1 MLKISKTRTG
11 VALPRPLEVGK
22 RALRRRWHGSLIP
35 GSASDPL
42 RNLEQCISLEGD
54 AREALD
60 PYVKK
65 MTARFMS
72 PLIAGRAN
80 GRARGCGPSPAPVR
94 PFEIP
99 ASSELID
106 VLPFLGRL
114 ALVDSQ
120 LGWRMLLAF
129 GLVIV
134 SKAAGLLAPL
144 YFKQAVDALS
154 TSATSSAAPIASISI
169 VSSALVFHG
178 IARAVNSLA
187 KESQAIVFTPV
198 AQLAGRRISF
208 YALSHVLG
216 LDLFFHLGKNSGT
229 LSRMLERGSRSIAMI
244 FRAVVFTF
252 MPTLIELVA
261 VCFILYRSFD
271 WRISGIVVATF
282 AGYFMWTVG
291 LTMLSTKIRREVKN
305 LDNKISGRA
314 VDALLNVEAVKL
326 SGAERYEVETY
337 DETLARYQKATV
349 RLEIASASLNCGQ
362 AVVLAVGMTA
372 CLIAALHQPMMSA
385 GDLVMIQGL
394 LIQLWAPLQFL
405 GWFYR
410 ELRQSLVD
418 MEDLFVLMRTDTK
431 VPEGTDELHSTENP
445 VRIQLRNV
453 EFRYP
458 GTKRRVL
465 KGIDITAQPGESIAI
480 VGPSGSGK
488 STLLRLLVRMYDP
501 INGSVEIDGMDVR
514 DLTSRS
520 LRSCVAVV
528 PQDTVL
534 FNDTML
540 HNVMYGNMD
549 ASPEEVLE
557 AVRAA
562 KLTDAVDRMPEGWRT
577 PVGERG
583 LKLSGGEKQRVAIA
597 RAFLKKPRLLIA
609 DEATS
614 ALDSAT
620 EIAIM
625 RSLEELAV
633 NRTSVFVAH
642 RLSTIQQCDRIYVL
656 ADGVV
661 REQGSHE
668 QLMQAKGLYHDMWQ
682 AQAQQNVVDQ
692 ENKAIAAMS
701 EAFGE

>member
-1 MLKISKTRTG
+1 MSAEADQQD
-11 VALPRPLEVGK
+11 ALHPVV
-22 RALRRRWHGSLIP
+22 RR
-35 GSASDPL
+35 
-42 RNLEQCISLEGD
+42 
-54 AREALD
+54 
-60 PYVKK
+60 
-65 MTARFMS
+65 MTSRFMS
-72 PLIAGRAN
+72 PLLGAKDN
-80 GRARGCGPSPAPVR
+80 GSSLSTT
-94 PFEIP
+94 FEIP
-99 ASSELID
+99 ASSELTD

-120 LGWRMLLAF
+120 LAWRMLFAL

-144 YFKQAVDALS
+144 YFKQAVDLL
-154 TSATSSAAPIASISI
+154 SATPAAPVASLSI
-169 VSSALVFHG
+169 ITSALVFHG
-178 IARAVNSLA
+178 IARAINSLA
-187 KESQAIVFTPV
+187 KESQAVIFTPIS
-198 AQLAGRRISF
+198 QLAGRRISF

-216 LDLFFHLGKNSGT
+216 LDLYFHLNKNTGA
-229 LSRMLERGSRSIAMI
+229 LSRMLERGSRSIAMV

-252 MPTLIELVA
+252 VPTLIELVA
-261 VCFILYRSFD
+261 VCFILYKSFD

-282 AGYFMWTVG
+282 AAYFVWTVG

-305 LDNKISGRA
+305 LDNTISGRA

-326 SGAERYEVETY
+326 SGAERYEVEMY

-349 RLEIASASLNCGQ
+349 RLEIASAALNCGQ

-372 CLIAALHQPMMSA
+372 CLVAAVHQPMVST

-418 MEDLFVLMRTDTK
+418 MEDLFALMRTDTK
-431 VPEGTDELHSTENP
+431 VPEGSNDIKATDVP
-445 VRIQLRNV
+445 VRIELRDV

-458 GTKRRVL
+458 GTNRRVL
-465 KGIDITAQPGESIAI
+465 KGVDITAEPGQSIAI

-488 STLLRLLVRMYDP
+488 STLLRLLVRMFDP
-501 INGSVEIDGMDVR
+501 SSGSVKIDGLDVR
-514 DLTSRS
+514 DVTSRS
-520 LRSCVAVV
+520 LRKCVAVV

-534 FNDTML
+534 FNDSML
-540 HNVMYGNMD
+540 HNVTYGKPE
-549 ASPEEVLE
+549 ASAEEVLA

-562 KLTDAVDRMPEGWRT
+562 KLTEAVDRMPDGWMT
-577 PVGERG
+577 AVGERG

-597 RAFLKKPRLLIA
+597 RAFLKKPRLLIC

-620 EIAIM
+620 EISIM

-642 RLSTIQQCDRIYVL
+642 RLSTIQHCDQIYVL

-661 REQGSHE
+661 REKGSHE
-668 QLMQAKGLYHDMWQ
+668 QLMQAKGLYHDMWR
-682 AQAQQNVVDQ
+682 AQAQQDVVDQ
-692 ENKAIAAMS
+692 ESKVIAAMT
-701 EAFGE
+701 AAYD

>member
-1 MLKISKTRTG
+1 MVRRGVGGACFRRGGEISPG
-11 VALPRPLEVGK
+11 
-22 RALRRRWHGSLIP
+22 RRRRRCGWSNTG
-35 GSASDPL
+35 GVVGASQSGASRDHSVEHAMSVERDNNDTINP
-42 RNLEQCISLEGD
+42 N
-54 AREALD
+54 
-60 PYVKK
+60 VKL

-72 PLIAGRAN
+72 PLVGGGLSRQPPMMHSFKI
-80 GRARGCGPSPAPVR
+80 PS
-94 PFEIP
+94 
-99 ASSELID
+99 SSELVD
-106 VLPFLGRL
+106 VLPFLARL

-120 LGWRMLLAF
+120 LVWRMLFAL

-134 SKAAGLLAPL
+134 SKAAGLMAPL

-154 TSATSSAAPIASISI
+154 TTINPIPLATAAIA
-169 VSSALVFHG
+169 FHG
-178 IARAVNSLA
+178 LARAINSLA
-187 KESQAIVFTPV
+187 KESQAIIFTPV

-208 YALSHVLG
+208 YSLSHVLG
-216 LDLFFHLGKNSGT
+216 LDLFFHLGRNTGS
-229 LSRMLERGSRSIAMI
+229 LSRMLERGARSISMI

-252 MPTLIELVA
+252 LPTFIELVA
-261 VCFILYRSFD
+261 VCVILYRSFD

-282 AGYFMWTVG
+282 AAYFMWTVG

-349 RLEIASASLNCGQ
+349 RLEVASASLNCGQ
-362 AVVLAVGMTA
+362 AVVLAAGMTA
-372 CLIAALHQPMMSA
+372 CLLAAVRQPMVTT

-418 MEDLFVLMRTDTK
+418 MEDLFALMRTDTQ
-431 VPEGTDELHSTENP
+431 VPEGTKELPTSNKP
-445 VRIQLRNV
+445 VRIELKDV
-453 EFRYP
+453 EFRSP
-458 GTKRRVL
+458 GTTRRVL
-465 KGIDITAQPGESIAI
+465 KGVDITAEPGESIAL

-488 STLLRLLVRMYDP
+488 STVLRLLVRMFDP
-501 INGSVEIDGMDVR
+501 SNGTVKIDGVDVR
-514 DLTSRS
+514 DLTLES
-520 LRSCVAVV
+520 LRRSVAVV

-540 HNVMYGNMD
+540 HNVTYGNMD
-549 ASPEEVLE
+549 ASADEVRQ
-557 AVRAA
+557 AVQAA
-562 KLTDAVDRMPEGWRT
+562 KLTEAVDRMPDGWAT

-597 RAFLKKPRLLIA
+597 RAFLKKPRMLIA

-625 RSLEELAV
+625 RSLEDLAAH
-633 NRTSVFVAH
+633 RTSVFVAH
-642 RLSTIQQCDRIYVL
+642 RLSTIQHCNRIYVL
-656 ADGVV
+656 ADGIV
-661 REQGSHE
+661 RESGSHE
-668 QLMQAKGLYHDMWQ
+668 QLMAAKGLYYDMAL
-682 AQAQQNVVDQ
+682 AQAQQDVV
-692 ENKAIAAMS
+692 ERESKAISAMID
-701 EAFGE
+701 AFE

>member
-1 MLKISKTRTG
+1 MVRRGVGGACFRRGGEISPG
-11 VALPRPLEVGK
+11 
-22 RALRRRWHGSLIP
+22 RRRRRCGWSNTG
-35 GSASDPL
+35 GVVGASQSGASRDHSVEHAMSVERDNNDTINP
-42 RNLEQCISLEGD
+42 N
-54 AREALD
+54 
-60 PYVKK
+60 VKL

-72 PLIAGRAN
+72 PLVGGGLSRQPPMMHSFKI
-80 GRARGCGPSPAPVR
+80 PS
-94 PFEIP
+94 
-99 ASSELID
+99 SSELVD
-106 VLPFLGRL
+106 VLPFLARL

-120 LGWRMLLAF
+120 LVWRMLFAL

-134 SKAAGLLAPL
+134 SKAAGLMAPL

-154 TSATSSAAPIASISI
+154 TTINPIPLATAAIA
-169 VSSALVFHG
+169 FHG
-178 IARAVNSLA
+178 LARAINSLA
-187 KESQAIVFTPV
+187 KESQAIIFTPV

-208 YALSHVLG
+208 YSLSHVLG
-216 LDLFFHLGKNSGT
+216 LDLFFHLGRNTGS
-229 LSRMLERGSRSIAMI
+229 LSRMLERGARSISMI

-252 MPTLIELVA
+252 LPTFIELVA
-261 VCFILYRSFD
+261 VCVILYRSFD

-282 AGYFMWTVG
+282 AAYFMWTVG

-349 RLEIASASLNCGQ
+349 RLEVASASLNCGQ
-362 AVVLAVGMTA
+362 AVVLAAGMTA
-372 CLIAALHQPMMSA
+372 CLLAAVRQPMVTT

-418 MEDLFVLMRTDTK
+418 MEDLFALMRTDTQ
-431 VPEGTDELHSTENP
+431 VPEGTKELPTSNKP
-445 VRIQLRNV
+445 VRIELKDV

-458 GTKRRVL
+458 GTTRRVL
-465 KGIDITAQPGESIAI
+465 KGVDITAEPGESIAL

-488 STLLRLLVRMYDP
+488 STVLRLLVRMFDP
-501 INGSVEIDGMDVR
+501 SNGTVKIDGVDVR
-514 DLTSRS
+514 DLTLES
-520 LRSCVAVV
+520 LRRSVAVV

-540 HNVMYGNMD
+540 HNVTYGNMD
-549 ASPEEVLE
+549 ASADEVRQ
-557 AVRAA
+557 AVQAA
-562 KLTDAVDRMPEGWRT
+562 KLTEAVDRMPDGWAT

-597 RAFLKKPRLLIA
+597 RAFLKKPRMLIA

-625 RSLEELAV
+625 RSLEDLAAH
-633 NRTSVFVAH
+633 RTSVFVAH
-642 RLSTIQQCDRIYVL
+642 RLSTIQHCNRIYVL
-656 ADGVV
+656 ADGIV
-661 REQGSHE
+661 RESGSHE
-668 QLMQAKGLYHDMWQ
+668 QLMAAKGLYYDMAL
-682 AQAQQNVVDQ
+682 AQAQQDVV
-692 ENKAIAAMS
+692 ERESKAISAMID
-701 EAFGE
+701 AFE

>member
-1 MLKISKTRTG
+1 MG
-11 VALPRPLEVGK
+11 
-22 RALRRRWHGSLIP
+22 
-35 GSASDPL
+35 ASQSGASRDHSVEHAMSVERDNNDTINP
-42 RNLEQCISLEGD
+42 N
-54 AREALD
+54 
-60 PYVKK
+60 VKL

-72 PLIAGRAN
+72 PLVGGGLSRQPPMMHSFKI
-80 GRARGCGPSPAPVR
+80 PS
-94 PFEIP
+94 
-99 ASSELID
+99 SSELVD
-106 VLPFLGRL
+106 VLPFLARL

-120 LGWRMLLAF
+120 LVWRMLFAL

-134 SKAAGLLAPL
+134 SKAAGLMAPL

-154 TSATSSAAPIASISI
+154 TTINPIPLATAAIA
-169 VSSALVFHG
+169 FHG
-178 IARAVNSLA
+178 LARAINSLA
-187 KESQAIVFTPV
+187 KESQAIIFTPV

-208 YALSHVLG
+208 YSLSHVLG
-216 LDLFFHLGKNSGT
+216 LDLFFHLGRNTGS
-229 LSRMLERGSRSIAMI
+229 LSRMLERGARSISMI

-252 MPTLIELVA
+252 LPTFIELVA
-261 VCFILYRSFD
+261 VCVILYRSFD

-282 AGYFMWTVG
+282 AAYFMWTVG

-349 RLEIASASLNCGQ
+349 RLEVASASLNCGQ
-362 AVVLAVGMTA
+362 AVVLAAGMTA
-372 CLIAALHQPMMSA
+372 CLLAAVRQPMVTT

-418 MEDLFVLMRTDTK
+418 MEDLFALMRTDTQ
-431 VPEGTDELHSTENP
+431 VPEGTKELPTSNKP
-445 VRIQLRNV
+445 VRIELKDV

-458 GTKRRVL
+458 GTTRRVL
-465 KGIDITAQPGESIAI
+465 KGVDITAEPGESIAL

-488 STLLRLLVRMYDP
+488 STVLRLLVRMFDP
-501 INGSVEIDGMDVR
+501 SNGTVKIDGVDVR
-514 DLTSRS
+514 DLTLES
-520 LRSCVAVV
+520 LRRSVAVV

-540 HNVMYGNMD
+540 HNVTYGNMD
-549 ASPEEVLE
+549 ASADEVRQ
-557 AVRAA
+557 AVQAA
-562 KLTDAVDRMPEGWRT
+562 KLTEAVDRMPDGWAT

-597 RAFLKKPRLLIA
+597 RAFLKKPRMLIA

-625 RSLEELAV
+625 RSLEDLAAH
-633 NRTSVFVAH
+633 RTSVFVAH
-642 RLSTIQQCDRIYVL
+642 RLSTIQHCNRIYVL
-656 ADGVV
+656 ADGIV
-661 REQGSHE
+661 RESGSHE
-668 QLMQAKGLYHDMWQ
+668 QLMAAKGLYYDMAL
-682 AQAQQNVVDQ
+682 AQAQQDVV
-692 ENKAIAAMS
+692 ERESKAISAMID
-701 EAFGE
+701 AFE